1 MSAVDLVDWLL
12 EGDPAIR
19 WQVLRD
25 LTDASPD
32 EVAAER
38 ARVEHEGWGARLLAL
53 EGADGLWEGGACF
66 PAAYAGGEPGQPWTA
81 TMHTLQTLQ
90 IFGLDPACEAA
101 RRAILLVA
109 EHGRWEH
116 AGQRY
121 FDGEVEPCINGRTI
135 ETGAYFGVDVA
146 AIVERILGERLA
158 DGGWNCE
165 AENGSVRSS
174 FDTTIDVLDGLLAFE
189 RATGG
194 SAAVREARRSGEE
207 YLLERGLFRRKST
220 GEVANPAYLDF
231 AFPYYWRYDVL
242 RALDYFR
249 RAGAD
254 PDPRMAEAVE
264 VVRSKRQPDGRW
276 RLDRIHPGRVHFDL
290 EGGVGAPSRWN
301 TLRALRVLD
310 WWDRGARAANLRRG
324 GQLSTPP
331 ARDAAL
337 VNKTV
342 PEERCNGRR
351 AALARLGSIGN
362 GARESF
368 ASRERRRDERRTH
381 HQVHAP
387 ARLPRRGSFPRRVG
401 PQGDD
406 HRRGRDARADGD
418 PRGVRGPPAVEGRP
432 DRRLPAHDHPDRR
445 PDRDAEGAGR
455 GGPMGLLQHLLD
467 AGPRGGGHRRRRDP
481 GVRPEGRV
489 ARGVLG
495 LHPPDLRVR

>member
-1 MSAVDLVDWLL
+1 MTNGMKIEHEVGWLL
-12 EGDPAIR
+12 DCDPAIR

-25 LTDASPD
+25 LTDASPG

-38 ARVEHEGWGARLLAL
+38 ARVEREGWGARLLAL
-53 EGADGLWEGGACF
+53 EGADGLWDGGACF
-66 PAAYAGGEPGQPWTA
+66 PASYTGGEPGQPWTA

-90 IFGLDPACEAA
+90 IFGLDPASAPA
-101 RRAILLVA
+101 RRAIALVA

-135 ETGAYFGVDVA
+135 ETGAYFGVDVSP
-146 AIVERILGERLA
+146 IVERILGERLA

-174 FDTTIDVLDGLLAFE
+174 FDTTITVLDGLLEFE

-220 GEVANPAYLDF
+220 GEAANPAYLDF

-249 RAGAD
+249 RSGAE

-276 RLDRIHPGRVHFDL
+276 LLDRIHPGRVHFTL
-290 EGGVGAPSRWN
+290 EGGVGQPSRWN

-310 WWDRGARAANLRRG
+310 WW
-324 GQLSTPP
+324 
-331 ARDAAL
+331 
-337 VNKTV
+337 
-342 PEERCNGRR
+342 
-351 AALARLGSIGN
+351 
-362 GARESF
+362 
-368 ASRERRRDERRTH
+368 
-381 HQVHAP
+381 
-387 ARLPRRGSFPRRVG
+387 
-401 PQGDD
+401 
-406 HRRGRDARADGD
+406 
-418 PRGVRGPPAVEGRP
+418 EG
-432 DRRLPAHDHPDRR
+432 RLPA
-445 PDRDAEGAGR
+445 AS
-455 GGPMGLLQHLLD
+455 
-467 AGPRGGGHRRRRDP
+467 
-481 GVRPEGRV
+481 
-489 ARGVLG
+489 
-495 LHPPDLRVR
+495 